1 MGLLSLREIE
11 LEFGSEIDWWSVIGV
26 IVSPKESNLAELT
39 WYFSSGPNR
48 GPTAPWHP
56 SIELIRSKCCQG
68 VLGWSPCQGPGFN
81 WNPNQSMGQCMDRLP
96 RVASCTDGLGAHSTQ
111 VWCGCE
117 IFEMI
122 VDQIWAMRGGL
133 LSPTTSANSSLASPA
148 PNPQVS
154 RLPSLLEPPFG
165 ARASPPRL
173 GASSSP
179 AAPRP
184 PHLPTP
190 HVATRCVDGN
200 APLAPPLTKK
210 TSPRFLQPFPNPS
223 ARSSCPKPAHTQPP
237 PSPLSQLAPNSN
249 LTTPH
254 TAPSSS
260 AASAWPWA
268 SPRPIAGVDVPW
280 MPMATTVLP
289 APQAGHCVPEPCQLN
304 EPWPASFVK
313 PGHGSTCTC
322 PWPTWISIRPPR
334 TPGPSKFWHKGSPST
349 KARSSP
355 STRP

>member
-1 MGLLSLREIE
+1 MPGHPARPPWRSPAPSPSPRSPQL
-11 LEFGSEIDWWSVIGV
+11 GPWW
-26 IVSPKESNLAELT
+26 PRPP
-39 WYFSSGPNR
+39 FR
-48 GPTAPWHP
+48 GPPPPRRILGKLGRHAAGDPCAVA
-56 SIELIRSKCCQG
+56 CCRR
-68 VLGWSPCQGPGFN
+68 PP
-81 WNPNQSMGQCMDRLP
+81 
-96 RVASCTDGLGAHSTQ
+96 A
-111 VWCGCE
+111 
-117 IFEMI
+117 
-122 VDQIWAMRGGL
+122 
-133 LSPTTSANSSLASPA
+133 ANSSLASPA

-165 ARASPPRL
+165 ARASPPRH

-200 APLAPPLTKK
+200 VPLAPPLTKK
-210 TSPRFLQPFPNPS
+210 TSPRFLLPFPNPS

-237 PSPLSQLAPNSN
+237 PSPLSQLPPNSN

-254 TAPSSS
+254 IAPSSS

-268 SPRPIAGVDVPW
+268 LPRPIAGVDVPW

-289 APQAGHCVPEPCQLN
+289 APQAEHCVPEPCQLN

-334 TPGPSKFWHKGSPST
+334 MPGPSKFWHKGSPST